1 MAAFKT
7 VLLPGYNFINFL
19 SVLCLFYLCVFV
31 VVETQRRM
39 QFWFN
44 MSSVN
49 TSEDL
54 IECYFHIYKKRAPV
68 IHSLK
73 SHTVSVRYFIIEQ
86 IERFRFPR

>member
-1 MAAFKT
+1 
-7 VLLPGYNFINFL
+7 
-19 SVLCLFYLCVFV
+19 
-31 VVETQRRM
+31 M

-86 IERFRFPR
+86 IERFRFPRWRNHHSPVHVQYDVTRSTWSSDVQNKPENIGFEVGL